1 MKVNIQEYQLNY
13 SFLGSLSL
21 GGILPIIYTLTFL
34 QISGKRSWY
43 PFILSVLTVALSLAT
58 LFRTLYVKP
67 NTEMLLS
74 GDHSIPGCGRRDPST
89 FCGSRFSMTFSVT
102 DMDPID
108 DASVGPTLVI
118 SLLVLCLLFLDQV
131 RFHRLPAIQKFL
143 TSHLRSITQ
152 PDHTGLSDSMKARRI
167 LFYTLLWIVYV
178 TFWILY
184 VFLFAKYFYLLWDN
198 RQVVPTRWAFG
209 QIVAI
214 TVWVPVLFEY
224 GYLEACES
232 LSQVCGGVTRLLSH
246 KIILTLGRLLTFALK
261 LV

>member
-1 MKVNIQEYQLNY
+1 MEGNIQEYQLDY
-13 SFLGSLSL
+13 LFLGSTSL
-21 GGILPIIYTLTFL
+21 GGILPIIYTLAFL

-43 PFILSVLTVALSLAT
+43 PFVLSVLTIALSLAT

-67 NTEMLLS
+67 YTEVLLS
-74 GDHSIPGCGRRDPST
+74 LDHSIPGCGRMDPST
-89 FCGSRFSMTFSVT
+89 FCGFGSSIASSVT
-102 DMDPID
+102 DMNPID
-108 DASVGPTLVI
+108 GSSIGPTLVI

-152 PDHTGLSDSMKARRI
+152 PDRTGLSDSMKARRI

-184 VFLFAKYFYLLWDN
+184 VFLFAKYFYLLWVDH
-198 RQVVPTRWAFG
+198 QIIPTRWAFG

-224 GYLEACES
+224 GYLEACKF
-232 LSQVCGGVTRLLSH
+232 LPQVSGGVML
-246 KIILTLGRLLTFALK
+246 ILTLSRLLTLALK